1 MNVFKAIFQRFRK
14 LLRNSNFKECLSINC
29 FQLYLE
35 CVPRTI
41 SYHLYFLRICKVW
54 SMLHQGQW
62 NEFRIKKAILCLY
75 ILFSLF
81 FSFFIKKL
89 CFYYFHFFSW
99 WSIKF
104 PQQNINQSETR
115 IGDEKLSVELYV
127 NIDSQKQLFRF
138 VQNNLKYAALKFC
151 FTFCFC
157 FFIYIPEELHWCSIR
172 PWLSNVSWRILKTR
186 RIGKKCAINQK
197 SYFSYYNFQQ
207 TLETCSWNVAII
219 MKRTYYLSCQT
230 ES

>member
-1 MNVFKAIFQRFRK
+1 MFLEQFLITYIFSVSVKFGACYIRVSGASSEYRRLFYVCIYYFRF
-14 LLRNSNFKECLSINC
+14 
-29 FQLYLE
+29 
-35 CVPRTI
+35 
-41 SYHLYFLRICKVW
+41 
-54 SMLHQGQW
+54 
-62 NEFRIKKAILCLY
+62 
-75 ILFSLF
+75 F

-172 PWLSNVSWRILKTR
+172 PWLSNVSWGVLKTR

-207 TLETCSWNVAII
+207 TL
-219 MKRTYYLSCQT
+219 
-230 ES
+230 